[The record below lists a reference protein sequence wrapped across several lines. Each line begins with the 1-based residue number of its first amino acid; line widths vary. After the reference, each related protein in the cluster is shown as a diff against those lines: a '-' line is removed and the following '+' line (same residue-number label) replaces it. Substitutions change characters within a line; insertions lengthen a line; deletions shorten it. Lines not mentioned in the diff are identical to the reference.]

1 MLAYVS
7 IPLSIAPMN
16 FSRIPRMHQYRKI
29 WLVAMLMVALQ
40 STPSM
45 AAAMDHGKQ
54 RVRLIA
60 QLVKHAGLAASYVKP
75 LIMQAKF
82 DPSIIKRIT
91 TPYEGKPYVDYRKLF
106 VNAAHIAS
114 ARAYLQQHKQVF
126 DTCEQRYGVQREM
139 IAAILSM
146 ETRFGG
152 YMGHDRVLD
161 SLFTL
166 SIGYPRRAKFFQGE
180 LAALLQLAQE
190 EDLDPSTMVGSYA
203 GAFGMTQFIPTSF
216 RGYAVDANH
225 DGKRDVWHTPL
236 DIVCSVG
243 HYFHRHHW
251 DASRPIMQWQPA
263 SKAVASWQT
272 KSLKHWHNFAQL
284 RPTLSQPATMWRDDD
299 RVNIIKGG
307 AGKGKEFAVVHY
319 NFYVITRWN
328 RAFNYAL
335 AASEL
340 AEKLTKN

>member
-1 MLAYVS
+1 MKKHIILC
-7 IPLSIAPMN
+7 
-16 FSRIPRMHQYRKI
+16 FSYA
-29 WLVAMLMVALQ
+29 LVLLFQ
-40 STPSM
+40 SYNAM
-45 AAAMDHGKQ
+45 AASVDHRAERMQ
-54 RVRLIA
+54 LIA
-60 QLVKHAGLAASYVKP
+60 QLVKQTGLAEPYVKP
-75 LIMQAKF
+75 LIIQAKF
-82 DPSIIKRIT
+82 DRSIIKRIT
-91 TPYEGKPYVDYRKLF
+91 TPYEGKAYSDYRKLF
-106 VNAAHIAS
+106 VDDAHIRS
-114 ARAYLQQHKQVF
+114 ARAYLKEHKQVF

-152 YMGHDRVLD
+152 YMGRDRVLD

-166 SIGYPRRAKFFQGE
+166 SVGYPRRAKFFRGE
-180 LAALLQLAQE
+180 LAALLLLAQE
-190 EDLDPSTMVGSYA
+190 EGLDPSTMVGSYA
-203 GAFGMTQFIPTSF
+203 GAFGVTQFIPTSF

-243 HYFHRHHW
+243 HYFQQHHW
-251 DASRPIMQWQPA
+251 DASRPIMQWLPA
-263 SKAVASWQT
+263 TKAATSWQT
-272 KSLKHWHNFAQL
+272 RSLKQWHRFSEL
-284 RPTLSQPATMWRDDD
+284 RATVNQPAAIWRDDD

-307 AGKGKEFAVVHY
+307 AGHGKTFALVHY

-340 AEKLTKN
+340 AATLSQKEGL